1 MVIRTHN
8 HDYVNEDTMS
18 SFEDLGEA
26 QNENLGR
33 DIASMDGQIIFRRV
47 PIIWVPKLDEDT
59 TDPVY
64 MIDHSTFYP
73 VVLKGDYLRESDPKE
88 SAEAHN
94 AYSIHVDL
102 TYNYVCLDRRRNA
115 VLYK

>member
-18 SFEDLGEA
+18 SLEDLGEA

-47 PIIWVPKLDEDT
+47 PIIWV
-59 TDPVY
+59 
-64 MIDHSTFYP
+64 
-73 VVLKGDYLRESDPKE
+73 R
-88 SAEAHN
+88 
-94 AYSIHVDL
+94 
-102 TYNYVCLDRRRNA
+102 
-115 VLYK
+115 